1 MTQYVA
7 LLRGINVGGRNIKM
21 ADLRAAFV
29 SWGYQQ
35 VKSVLASGNVVFE
48 AESTDPDTISAAI
61 EAGIKETFGYDVHVL
76 LRPAQAILDLVGEQP
91 FRDIRVTKETRLYV
105 TFLSDPPNHTLEL
118 PYTSPE
124 GNYKILEVT
133 PGHVLSVLTLQP
145 GSGTTAAMEVLE
157 ELFGVGITTRN
168 WNTILKLQGLIAGS

>member
-21 ADLRAAFV
+21 ADLRAALA

-48 AESTDPDTISAAI
+48 AESTDPDAISAAI

-91 FRDIRVTKETRLYV
+91 FEISGDERNPALRYLPLRSAEPHPGDFLIPPRRGIIR
-105 TFLSDPPNHTLEL
+105 F
-118 PYTSPE
+118 
-124 GNYKILEVT
+124 
-133 PGHVLSVLTLQP
+133 
-145 GSGTTAAMEVLE
+145 
-157 ELFGVGITTRN
+157 
-168 WNTILKLQGLIAGS
+168 